1 MTLPPTTFL
10 PPSGY
15 QAVPSTVEGI
25 TVYAP
30 IPKIDAIAAPTIY
43 HCPQCGA
50 PTHYDV
56 TVSGVACEHCGY
68 QVPLQVQAVG
78 RAAAV
83 AEFTL
88 ENIAQSQSG
97 WGIARRQLHCQACG
111 AELELAE
118 NALTATCPFCASNQV
133 NLRQAPGD
141 HLRPRYL
148 IPFQVPPAECQQRA
162 QRWLGQGWYHP
173 KTLSALAASQPF
185 AGIYLPFWTFGAR
198 IVVHWQAEVG
208 YEHKRRYFDR
218 TTKTW
223 RNRTQIEWRAE
234 TGQYSATYRD
244 LPVMGSLH
252 VRQSLLARIW
262 PFHLEALV
270 DYTPDYLAGWQ
281 AQVYDIPLE
290 TAWGEGKNRMREQVK
305 VECRQSIRSRHVRN
319 FAMTADFEDEVWRF
333 ILLPVYLM
341 SYRYQERSFQVLV
354 NGQTGAIGGQKP
366 VEWQKIWWA
375 IAALLLPALL
385 AGLAAFISGQNNRG
399 FLLVALGL
407 LLFGAIS
414 AIALY
419 KRAAAAEKD

>member
-1 MTLPPTTFL
+1 
-10 PPSGY
+10 
-15 QAVPSTVEGI
+15 
-25 TVYAP
+25 
-30 IPKIDAIAAPTIY
+30 
-43 HCPQCGA
+43 
-50 PTHYDV
+50 
-56 TVSGVACEHCGY
+56 VACEHCGY
-68 QVPLQVQAVG
+68 QVALQVQAVG
-78 RAAAV
+78 RAAAT

-88 ENIAQSQSG
+88 ETIAQSQSG
-97 WGIARRQLHCQACG
+97 WGVARRQLQCQACG

-133 NLRQAPGD
+133 NLRQSPGD

-148 IPFQVPPAECQQRA
+148 IPFQISSAECQQRA

-173 KTLSALAASQPF
+173 KTLSISAATQPF

-208 YEHKRRYFDR
+208 YEHRRRYFDH

-223 RNRTQIEWRAE
+223 RNQTQIEWRAE

-244 LPVMGSLH
+244 IPVTGSQH
-252 VRQSLLARIW
+252 ISRVLLGRIW

-270 DYTPDYLAGWQ
+270 DYNPDYLAGWQ
-281 AQVYDIPLE
+281 AQVYDVPLE

-305 VECRQSIRSRHVRN
+305 GECRQSIPSRHVRN
-319 FAMTADFEDEVWRF
+319 FAMSADFEDEVWRF

-341 SYRYQERSFQVLV
+341 SYRYQERTFQVLV

-375 IAALLLPALL
+375 IAGLLLPALL
-385 AGLAAFISGQNNRG
+385 AGLAAFIYGQNNPG
-399 FLLVALGL
+399 ILFIAVGL
-407 LLFGAIS
+407 LLFGLIT
-414 AIALY
+414 ALVLY
-419 KRAAAAEKD
+419 QRAAAAESA